1 MSRITTCLWFEKDG
15 EAAARRYTSLVPNSR
30 VTRLARAPSDYP
42 GGEAGDVLTVEVEL
56 DGAAF
61 LALNGGTKADYGTV
75 ASVVVLCDD
84 QAEIDRLW
92 DGLLADGGSE
102 LACGWVRDRWG
113 VPWQVTPRRLMELNA
128 SADPAVA
135 KAVFESMMTM
145 VKIDLAAIERAAAE
159 ATA

>member
-30 VTRLARAPSDYP
+30 VTRVARAPADYP
-42 GGEAGDVLTVEVEL
+42 GGEAGDVLTVEFEL

-61 LALNGGTKADYGTV
+61 LALNGGSKADYGTA

-92 DGLLADGGSE
+92 EALLAGGGSE
-102 LACGWVRDRWG
+102 LACGWLRDGWG
-113 VPWQVTPRRLMELNA
+113 VPWQITPRRLMELNA
-128 SADPAVA
+128 SPDPVVA
-135 KAVFESMMTM
+135 KAVFEAMMTM
-145 VKIDLAAIERAAAE
+145 VKIDLAAIERAAE
-159 ATA
+159 AARA